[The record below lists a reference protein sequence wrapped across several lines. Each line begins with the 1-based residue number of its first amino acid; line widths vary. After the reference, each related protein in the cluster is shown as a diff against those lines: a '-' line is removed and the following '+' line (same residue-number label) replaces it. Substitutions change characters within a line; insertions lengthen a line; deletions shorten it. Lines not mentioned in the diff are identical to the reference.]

1 MICSLNEIEALARK
15 AARGGAMSWGLAEEA
30 GKAVRWLSDNGF
42 PGPWLLAELLRQND
56 GKPYCDL
63 APEQPDGILRA
74 RRGPLCPIIAGALIC
89 DRADEL
95 KAGATLRLH
104 EVAVPLLLAPFAF
117 AASRSAGVALALEW
131 QGVSLLLDGGVPK
144 LAGAAAV
151 PAGAGTGT
159 TSVTLTARDGQAP
172 AWSPATPDRH
182 VSAETFRI
190 LESFAFRTYAP
201 ATEASRA
208 GAGAGSDMD

>member
-56 GKPYCDL
+56 TKPYSDL
-63 APEQPDGILRA
+63 APLQSDGIWRA

-89 DRADEL
+89 DRADDL
-95 KAGATLRLH
+95 KEGAALRLG
-104 EVAVPLLLAPFAF
+104 EVAVPLLLAPFAA

-131 QGVSLLLDGGVPK
+131 DSVSLVFDRGAPK
-144 LAGAAAV
+144 LNGATAAMIV
-151 PAGAGTGT
+151 AGTG
-159 TSVTLTARDGQAP
+159 SVTLSAREAQAP
-172 AWSPATPDRH
+172 GWGPTAPDRH
-182 VSAETFRI
+182 VTSETFWI

-201 ATEASRA
+201 ATEESRA
-208 GAGAGSDMD
+208 GAGAGRETD